1 MLYGLRRD
9 VGEAV
14 YHTLVTAVGVSTML
28 FAVPRCRQA
37 ASAVRYVQRCRPTLR
52 TLSAVADDRPL
63 AGIKVVD
70 LTRVL
75 AGPLATM
82 MLVSIRE

>member
-1 MLYGLRRD
+1 MLIALSRCGSP
-9 VGEAV
+9 
-14 YHTLVTAVGVSTML
+14 LV
-28 FAVPRCRQA
+28 VP
-37 ASAVRYVQRCRPTLR
+37 SLSNIR
-52 TLSAVADDRPL
+52 TKQSRWLSAVADDRPL

-82 MLVSIRE
+82 MLVGEGAVENQRVAS

>member
-1 MLYGLRRD
+1 MY
-9 VGEAV
+9 
-14 YHTLVTAVGVSTML
+14 S
-28 FAVPRCRQA
+28 Q
-37 ASAVRYVQRCRPTLR
+37 AVRTIVRGKPRAARRGGISSLR
-52 TLSAVADDRPL
+52 YFSAAVDERPL

-82 MLVSIRE
+82 MLVR